1 MSRGVDAYFPA
12 SGAVTM
18 IISVIGRNRTPAWN
32 GVYPRISCMYNDRKK
47 NVANIPSETANATVL
62 PAENAGI
69 RKNRSGIIAC
79 GVWSSQ

>member
-1 MSRGVDAYFPA
+1 M
-12 SGAVTM
+12 
-18 IISVIGRNRTPAWN
+18 
-32 GVYPRISCMYNDRKK
+32 YPRISCMYSDRKK

-79 GVWSSQ
+79 GVCSSQ